1 MHNSSTP
8 IVPWHSA
15 QGTSPIFLRKTWPPI
30 SPTLGLLHAD
40 LEWPTNPRCLWLVF
54 FFHFSAKIYQQ
65 VSQKV
70 AAKPCLYW
78 ALHLHNFISKP
89 LRETTTVLFLVKR
102 APAQKQVVHSPSKVG
117 RNKQKTE
124 KKDNLGFV
132 SASGVRREE
141 NPQYGGVVIW
151 HTLLSDTLYFLYL
164 RRQSGTFVIVLSWEV
179 SFSSSAFKMAWDDPQ
194 TKIYKREQEKNFL
207 CLCHVCGWFRRQT
220 GCWVLQ
226 KECPRAIQSYCLTIN
241 GHHPY
246 KLQNVQTKKD
256 EFVHVC
262 KILSELLQKEI

>member
-1 MHNSSTP
+1 M
-8 IVPWHSA
+8 
-15 QGTSPIFLRKTWPPI
+15 QTW
-30 SPTLGLLHAD
+30 SDRPTLD
-40 LEWPTNPRCLWLVF
+40 VYDSCF

-70 AAKPCLYW
+70 AAKHCLYW

-102 APAQKQVVHSPSKVG
+102 APAQTQVVHSPSKVG
-117 RNKQKTE
+117 RNKQKNQ

-164 RRQSGTFVIVLSWEV
+164 RRQSGTFVIVLSGEV
-179 SFSSSAFKMAWDDPQ
+179 SFSSSAFKMTHKQRSIKENKSRDRKTFFVFAMCVVDLGGRLGAEFCR
-194 TKIYKREQEKNFL
+194 KSVQEPSK
-207 CLCHVCGWFRRQT
+207 VT
-220 GCWVLQ
+220 AS
-226 KECPRAIQSYCLTIN
+226 P
-241 GHHPY
+241 
-246 KLQNVQTKKD
+246 
-256 EFVHVC
+256 
-262 KILSELLQKEI
+262 

>member
-1 MHNSSTP
+1 M
-8 IVPWHSA
+8 
-15 QGTSPIFLRKTWPPI
+15 QTW
-30 SPTLGLLHAD
+30 SDRPTYVYD
-40 LEWPTNPRCLWLVF
+40 SCF

-70 AAKPCLYW
+70 AAKHCLYW

-117 RNKQKTE
+117 HNKHKKLKRKTI
-124 KKDNLGFV
+124 LVLFQHL
-132 SASGVRREE
+132 ASGEE

-194 TKIYKREQEKNFL
+194 TKTYKREQEQ
-207 CLCHVCGWFRRQT
+207 G
-220 GCWVLQ
+220 
-226 KECPRAIQSYCLTIN
+226 
-241 GHHPY
+241 
-246 KLQNVQTKKD
+246 
-256 EFVHVC
+256 
-262 KILSELLQKEI
+262 

>member
-1 MHNSSTP
+1 M
-8 IVPWHSA
+8 
-15 QGTSPIFLRKTWPPI
+15 
-30 SPTLGLLHAD
+30 
-40 LEWPTNPRCLWLVF
+40 
-54 FFHFSAKIYQQ
+54 
-65 VSQKV
+65 
-70 AAKPCLYW
+70 
-78 ALHLHNFISKP
+78 
-89 LRETTTVLFLVKR
+89 
-102 APAQKQVVHSPSKVG
+102 G
-117 RNKQKTE
+117 RNKQKIKRKTI
-124 KKDNLGFV
+124 LVLFQHL
-132 SASGVRREE
+132 ASGEE

-194 TKIYKREQEKNFL
+194 TKTYKREQEQGEKNFL